1 MFSFSTILF
10 SFTIFAIFTF
20 LSFSSATPRQI
31 QVPGSIL
38 IGGLFPIHESSRNT
52 SGSTLCGRIKADQGV
67 QRMVSMLYALEQ
79 INKNH
84 RILPGIQ
91 LGAQIL
97 DSCSVETHALEQ
109 SLQFIQSVCAEG
121 EQQYFNEK
129 LSLISEQ
136 NNKGRKIA
144 AVIGAASSQV
154 SVMVSS
160 MLQLFKI
167 PMVSYSSTGV
177 ELSEKPR
184 FAYFSR
190 VVPPDNLQAKAM
202 AHLVAAL
209 GWNYVHAIVDT
220 GSYGERGMDSFRAA
234 ATDLNICIDG
244 DVHKISRRW
253 TDEQYEELLLR
264 MRNSKARGVVMFVDE
279 DNLRRFLSNL
289 KRLIIL
295 SEKTKPYM
303 PRLRNYFW
311 FVASDSWGVKVS
323 VVKGFEH
330 IINGAITVAPKVR
343 YLQGFAEYFAAL
355 GPSNTFLSEY
365 WQFMN
370 CSEHFHPNFGSCF
383 KTQSHYFKQEAY
395 VPFVYDA
402 VQLVAKAL
410 HNYIK
415 EDCGFDRQWEDCELA
430 KNGFDGKR
438 LQKLYRNVSLIDGQ
452 PPLIDANGDGNGQ
465 YSIFQLDERGLY
477 RRVGG
482 WIDNELIDL
491 DVADIR
497 AGLQRIVTATGTIEE
512 DINYIP
518 LSVCSLPCA
527 EGHYRAYQD
536 QSCCWT
542 CIPCIQCPLGEV
554 PNAELSICE
563 PIRPIHLDW
572 DSPWAF
578 VPAIFSSVGLLA
590 TCAVT
595 AVFIRY
601 NYTPVVMASGRE
613 LCYCM
618 LAGIAL
624 CYGVTFVLVSP
635 PSELVCTLTRIL
647 IGLSMA
653 TVYAAILV
661 KTNRLTRVFKPNS
674 ALRPKWIGPT
684 AQVFFCAILASVQ
697 LGIALV
703 WIWVEPQELLFNIHR
718 ATLSHLL
725 ISLFYCGILIIA
737 CTIYAFKTREIPENF
752 NETRLIGFTM
762 YSTSIL
768 WLAFGPIY
776 FATQNN
782 FRIQLTSLCITISL
796 SGTVALTCFFAP
808 KVYICLFQPYKNVRT
823 RSSAVGKLVNQQ
835 MRFISQITSPEQ
847 QSAGQYNKLP
857 ISSYCTVSTNGG
869 YSETPSAGNVP
880 QPPLS
885 VLRRRSSV
893 ATCFIAQNQNST
905 AEMPR
910 KYLRRMETIS
920 NAGSGH
926 HSDLERIRRRSQESQ
941 QLQQENLHQ
950 NLLYSPAEMCRRRHS
965 ANVKRRRSSAASSSS
980 NSRRS
985 SSTTLLIGPQK
996 EKNLKMRLMKN
1007 VLQLC

>member
-1 MFSFSTILF
+1 MFILPTILF
-10 SFTIFAIFTF
+10 SFSTFASFTF

-136 NNKGRKIA
+136 SKGRKIA
-144 AVIGAASSQV
+144 AVIGAASSQ
-154 SVMVSS
+154 
-160 MLQLFKI
+160 I

-497 AGLQRIVTATGTIEE
+497 AGLQVNIKELNNSRGKGL
-512 DINYIP
+512 N
-518 LSVCSLPCA
+518 CSLKKNKNL
-527 EGHYRAYQD
+527 G
-536 QSCCWT
+536 S
-542 CIPCIQCPLGEV
+542 CIQCPLGEV

-578 VPAIFSSVGLLA
+578 VPAIFSSIGLLA

-703 WIWVEPQELLFNIHR
+703 WIWLEPPGTAIQYPSRTEAVLTCK

-762 YSTSIL
+762 YSSSIL

-835 MRFISQITSPEQ
+835 MRFIRYFKFFSI
-847 QSAGQYNKLP
+847 
-857 ISSYCTVSTNGG
+857 
-869 YSETPSAGNVP
+869 
-880 QPPLS
+880 
-885 VLRRRSSV
+885 
-893 ATCFIAQNQNST
+893 
-905 AEMPR
+905 
-910 KYLRRMETIS
+910 
-920 NAGSGH
+920 
-926 HSDLERIRRRSQESQ
+926 
-941 QLQQENLHQ
+941 
-950 NLLYSPAEMCRRRHS
+950 
-965 ANVKRRRSSAASSSS
+965 
-980 NSRRS
+980 
-985 SSTTLLIGPQK
+985 
-996 EKNLKMRLMKN
+996 
-1007 VLQLC
+1007 LCE

>member
-1 MFSFSTILF
+1 
-10 SFTIFAIFTF
+10 
-20 LSFSSATPRQI
+20 
-31 QVPGSIL
+31 
-38 IGGLFPIHESSRNT
+38 
-52 SGSTLCGRIKADQGV
+52 
-67 QRMVSMLYALEQ
+67 
-79 INKNH
+79 
-84 RILPGIQ
+84 
-91 LGAQIL
+91 
-97 DSCSVETHALEQ
+97 
-109 SLQFIQSVCAEG
+109 
-121 EQQYFNEK
+121 
-129 LSLISEQ
+129 
-136 NNKGRKIA
+136 
-144 AVIGAASSQV
+144 
-154 SVMVSS
+154 
-160 MLQLFKI
+160 
-167 PMVSYSSTGV
+167 
-177 ELSEKPR
+177 
-184 FAYFSR
+184 
-190 VVPPDNLQAKAM
+190 
-202 AHLVAAL
+202 
-209 GWNYVHAIVDT
+209 
-220 GSYGERGMDSFRAA
+220 
-234 ATDLNICIDG
+234 
-244 DVHKISRRW
+244 
-253 TDEQYEELLLR
+253 

-415 EDCGFDRQWEDCELA
+415 EDCGFNRQWENCELA
-430 KNGFDGKR
+430 KNGFDGKK

-482 WIDNELIDL
+482 WIDNELTDL

-624 CYGVTFVLVSP
+624 CYGITFVLVSP

-703 WIWVEPQELLFNIHR
+703 WIWLEPPGTAIQYPSRTEAVLTCKVELILFN
-718 ATLSHLL
+718 
-725 ISLFYCGILIIA
+725 F
-737 CTIYAFKTREIPENF
+737 
-752 NETRLIGFTM
+752 
-762 YSTSIL
+762 
-768 WLAFGPIY
+768 
-776 FATQNN
+776 
-782 FRIQLTSLCITISL
+782 
-796 SGTVALTCFFAP
+796 
-808 KVYICLFQPYKNVRT
+808 
-823 RSSAVGKLVNQQ
+823 
-835 MRFISQITSPEQ
+835 
-847 QSAGQYNKLP
+847 
-857 ISSYCTVSTNGG
+857 
-869 YSETPSAGNVP
+869 
-880 QPPLS
+880 
-885 VLRRRSSV
+885 
-893 ATCFIAQNQNST
+893 
-905 AEMPR
+905 
-910 KYLRRMETIS
+910 
-920 NAGSGH
+920 
-926 HSDLERIRRRSQESQ
+926 
-941 QLQQENLHQ
+941 
-950 NLLYSPAEMCRRRHS
+950 
-965 ANVKRRRSSAASSSS
+965 
-980 NSRRS
+980 
-985 SSTTLLIGPQK
+985 
-996 EKNLKMRLMKN
+996 
-1007 VLQLC
+1007 

>member
-1 MFSFSTILF
+1 MLIQTNVLFIFNSIFQFILL
-10 SFTIFAIFTF
+10 SLISAI
-20 LSFSSATPRQI
+20 PRQVVI
-31 QVPGSIL
+31 PGSVL
-38 IGGLFPIHESSRNT
+38 LGGLFPIHESSRNA
-52 SGSTLCGRIKADQGV
+52 SGSSLCGRIKADQGV
-67 QRMVSMLYALEQ
+67 QRMVSMLYAIEQ
-79 INKNH
+79 INKNY
-84 RILPGIQ
+84 RILPGIP

-109 SLQFIQSVCAEG
+109 SLQFIQSVCNEG
-121 EQQYFNEK
+121 EQQLQFEEK
-129 LSLISEQ
+129 FSSFPQFDMEQ
-136 NNKGRKIA
+136 NKMFKTRKIT
-144 AVIGAASSQV
+144 AVIANFI
-154 SVMVSS
+154 
-160 MLQLFKI
+160 LFFKI
-167 PMVSYSSTGV
+167 PMISYSSTGV

-190 VVPPDNLQAKAM
+190 VVPPDNLQARAM
-202 AHLVAAL
+202 AHLVSAL

-234 ATDLNICIDG
+234 AAELNICIDG

-289 KRLIIL
+289 KRLIYA
-295 SEKTKPYM
+295 EKIKPYR
-303 PRLRNYFW
+303 PKR
-311 FVASDSWGVKVS
+311 FVASDSWGVKLS

-343 YLQGFAEYFAAL
+343 YLQGFAEYFASL

-365 WQFMN
+365 WQSMN

-383 KTQSHYFKQEAY
+383 KTQGHSFKQEAY

-402 VQLVAKAL
+402 VQLVARAL

-415 EDCGFDRQWEDCELA
+415 EDCGFIRQWEECSLA

-482 WIDNELIDL
+482 WIDHELIDL

-497 AGLQRIVTATGTIEE
+497 AGLQENT
-512 DINYIP
+512 NYIP
-518 LSVCSLPCA
+518 LSVCSLPCS
-527 EGHYRAYQD
+527 EGHYKAYQD

-542 CIPCIQCPLGEV
+542 CIPCDTTTSIMPNKTSCIQCPLGQV
-554 PNAELSICE
+554 PNAELSICQQ
-563 PIRPIHLDW
+563 IKPIHLDW

-578 VPAIFSSVGLLA
+578 VPAIFSIIGLIA
-590 TCAVT
+590 TGAVS
-595 AVFIRY
+595 AIFIRY
-601 NYTPVVMASGRE
+601 NYTPVIMASGRE

-653 TVYAAILV
+653 IVYAAILV

-674 ALRPKWIGPT
+674 ALRPRWIGPT
-684 AQVFFCAILASVQ
+684 TQVFFCAILASVQ
-697 LGIALV
+697 LGIALI
-703 WIWVEPQELLFNIHR
+703 WIWLEPPGTAIQYPSRTEAVLTCKT
-718 ATLSHLL
+718 TLSHLL

-782 FRIQLTSLCITISL
+782 VRIQLTSLCITISL
-796 SGTVALTCFFAP
+796 SGTVALTCFFVP

-835 MRFISQITSPEQ
+835 MRFIRYFLKI
-847 QSAGQYNKLP
+847 
-857 ISSYCTVSTNGG
+857 IF
-869 YSETPSAGNVP
+869 
-880 QPPLS
+880 
-885 VLRRRSSV
+885 
-893 ATCFIAQNQNST
+893 CFIFCVFSF
-905 AEMPR
+905 
-910 KYLRRMETIS
+910 
-920 NAGSGH
+920 
-926 HSDLERIRRRSQESQ
+926 
-941 QLQQENLHQ
+941 
-950 NLLYSPAEMCRRRHS
+950 LLT
-965 ANVKRRRSSAASSSS
+965 NI
-980 NSRRS
+980 
-985 SSTTLLIGPQK
+985 LFF
-996 EKNLKMRLMKN
+996 KN
-1007 VLQLC
+1007 